1 MLEGISIVFLVNE
14 HHCQIVSVIPC
25 QQVLILLI
33 ERESV
38 VWDKLLDQAGS
49 LGIFLVIFSSMMYGA
64 SRDLPEGVGIM
75 DHECVQSTCLPVLDC
90 TCLR

>member
-14 HHCQIVSVIPC
+14 NHCQVGSVIPC
-25 QQVLILLI
+25 HQVLILLI

-49 LGIFLVIFSSMMYGA
+49 LGIFLVICGSMMYGA

-75 DHECVQSTCLPVLDC
+75 DHECVQSTRLPVLDC

>member
-1 MLEGISIVFLVNE
+1 MRIIV
-14 HHCQIVSVIPC
+14 IVGSVIPR

-49 LGIFLVIFSSMMYGA
+49 LGIFLVIFSSMMCGA

-75 DHECVQSTCLPVLDC
+75 DHEWVQSTRLPVLDC

>member
-1 MLEGISIVFLVNE
+1 MLEGISVVFLVNE
-14 HHCQIVSVIPC
+14 NHCHCWQCDALSAGADFTH
-25 QQVLILLI
+25 
-33 ERESV
+33 RESV

-49 LGIFLVIFSSMMYGA
+49 LGIFLVIFSSMMCGA

-75 DHECVQSTCLPVLDC
+75 DHECVQSTRLPVLDC